1 MSSIWVCD
9 WPDGGKQCGAAA
21 SWFLDQGSTHRP
33 VCGRCLNLV
42 PQPCDHRA
50 IIAIDPTK
58 VPGPTFVAPPDPWAG
73 PQTVHTSGAAFI
85 SDRPANPPPS
95 PMTPLD
101 QAFARQANWKRVPPE
116 ELPGYQPNPMPS
128 AQPSRP
134 PLKDAFAD
142 LASALLT
149 LGIQKLDDWRKR

>member
-9 WPDGGKQCGAAA
+9 WPNGGKQCGAEA

-73 PQTVHTSGAAFI
+73 PRTVHTSGAAFI
-85 SDRPANPPPS
+85 SDRPANPPG
-95 PMTPLD
+95 
-101 QAFARQANWKRVPPE
+101 PP
-116 ELPGYQPNPMPS
+116 PGFGAMPP

-142 LASALLT
+142 LASALLA
-149 LGIQKLDDWRKR
+149 LGLSKVDEWRKR